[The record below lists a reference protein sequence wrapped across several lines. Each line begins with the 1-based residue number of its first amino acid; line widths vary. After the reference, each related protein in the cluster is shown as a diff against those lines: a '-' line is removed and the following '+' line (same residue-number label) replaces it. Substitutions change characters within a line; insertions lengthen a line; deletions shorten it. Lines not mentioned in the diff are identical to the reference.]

1 MKGLEY
7 LKNGN
12 YNPKIDYNA
21 LLTHYSS
28 LVENGKHD
36 EVKAVLREFDGLV
49 LGNKYKN

>member
-12 YNPKIDYNA
+12 YNPKIGYNA
-21 LLTHYSS
+21 LLAHYSS

-36 EVKAVLREFDGLV
+36 EAKAVLRELDGLV